1 MIKWALRARIIITC
15 TYLMIVIT
23 YTIILGMLVLGKSIR
38 LISNSTDSG
47 SVSLIIPT
55 YYIYDVTKEPQYKLT
70 IIGQYISLIIVVML
84 YTGID
89 NFLGLLVFH
98 ICGQLD
104 ILSKRLKYSHEN
116 FRTIL
121 RRNVIC
127 HIRLLRYIAV
137 LHINII

>member
-1 MIKWALRARIIITC
+1 
-15 TYLMIVIT
+15 MIVIT

-38 LISNSTDSG
+38 LVSNSTDLG
-47 SVSLIIPT
+47 SDSLIIPT
-55 YYIYDVTKEPQYKLT
+55 CYIYDVTKEPQYGLT
-70 IIGQYISLIIVVML
+70 IIGQYISLLIVAML

-104 ILSKRLKYSHEN
+104 ILKNRFKYNHEN
-116 FRTIL
+116 FRTLL
-121 RRNVIC
+121 RSNVMY
-127 HIRLLRYIAV
+127 HIRLLRYIAL